1 MVKIGKIILALLA
14 LTVFVS
20 SCKTTESNYRE
31 AYDKAK
37 TLRESEDSEVIA
49 QIEKERAPVDMV
61 VGADTMRYRKEF
73 VTITPNG
80 GGNGTIKRYNVVVGR
95 FRQVFN
101 AKSMRER
108 MEKLGYDSYVIEN
121 GEPAYFVVVFSSDSR
136 EEAAVKFR
144 EVVGEKRI
152 VFNPPF
158 PWVLEP
164 ARYVE
169 RKENK

>member
-1 MVKIGKIILALLA
+1 MGNVGKIILALLA
-14 LTVFVS
+14 LAAFMS
-20 SCKTTESNYRE
+20 SCRTTESNYRE

-37 TLRESEDSEVIA
+37 TLQGSENLEMTA
-49 QIEKERAPVDMV
+49 LIEKERAPIDMV
-61 VGADTMRYRKEF
+61 VGTDTMRYRKEF

-80 GGNGTIKRYNVVVGR
+80 GGIGSIKRYNVVVGR

-108 MEKLGYDSYVIEN
+108 MAKLGYDSYVIEN
-121 GEPAYFVVVFSSDSR
+121 AEPAYFVVVFSSDSK
-136 EEAAVKFR
+136 EEAAAKFR
-144 EVVGEKRI
+144 EVIGEKRI
-152 VFNPPF
+152 VFKTPF

-169 RKENK
+169 LKENK